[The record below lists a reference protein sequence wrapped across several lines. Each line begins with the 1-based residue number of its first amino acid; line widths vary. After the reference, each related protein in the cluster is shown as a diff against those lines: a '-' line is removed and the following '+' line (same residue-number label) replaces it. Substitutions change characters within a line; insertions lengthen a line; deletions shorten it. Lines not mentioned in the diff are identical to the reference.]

1 MAASAAGED
10 PQQMHLLALAIPAPP
25 SPTASS
31 SSGGVGGSGVDVGE
45 ELREVEVSA
54 YTVQKSEEFA
64 FAINS
69 IVIRLPGT
77 ATTRALPVPFHS
89 SCLF

>member
-1 MAASAAGED
+1 MAASAAGD
-10 PQQMHLLALAIPAPP
+10 PQQMQLALAIPAPP